1 VRTLSLHDWEFTPV
15 RAPITRAPSWQAP
28 FYSALAHLAHE
39 LDVLGADGLVLFNYL
54 RVLHS
59 WREGTP

>member
-1 VRTLSLHDWEFTPV
+1 MHDWEFTLVP
-15 RAPITRAPSWQAP
+15 APITRAPSWQAP

-39 LDVLGADGLVLFNYL
+39 LDVLRCPDPAAFERANYL

-59 WREGTP
+59 WRKGTP